1 MTTRLLVFSLVLTA
15 CIPSTGGKLVGF
27 TLSASGPTQSTQ
39 ADPFRFSTPQGFE
52 VTLDEANLFIGAVYF
67 NQVNPAGYSQE
78 TACILPGL
86 YTGEIREGL
95 RVNALSPQPQPFPV
109 SGTGTD
115 LPTLSGELWL
125 SGGDIN
131 ADDDRT
137 VVANVRGVATRA
149 SGRWPFS
156 ASVRIG
162 NNRRAPPRNPAL
174 PGSNPLCKQRIVS
187 PIAAEFALT
196 ENAQVNLR
204 VDPRQWFSS
213 VDFSTLTAAQQ
224 VSGVYQFYDS
234 SAEAGQAETAFYNA
248 LRATANT
255 YQFDIVTP

>member
-1 MTTRLLVFSLVLTA
+1 MNSRQVIVSLMLTA
-15 CIPSTGGKLVGF
+15 CVPSTGGKLVNF
-27 TLSASGPTQSTQ
+27 TLSASGPTDVTP
-39 ADPFRFSTPQGFE
+39 AGPFRFATPQGFE
-52 VTLDEANLFIGAVYF
+52 VTLDEANLWVGAVYF

-86 YTGEIREGL
+86 YTGEVREGL
-95 RVNALSPQPQPFPV
+95 RINALSPQPQPFPV
-109 SGTGTD
+109 TGTGSD
-115 LPTLSGELWL
+115 LPTLSAELWL

-137 VVANVRGVATRA
+137 VVATVRGVATR
-149 SGRWPFS
+149 SGDRWPFA

-187 PIAAEFALT
+187 PIAAEFALA
-196 ENAQVNLR
+196 ESAQIKLTI
-204 VDPRQWFSS
+204 DPRQWFSS

-224 VSGVYQFYDS
+224 VGGIYQFSDS

-248 LRATANT
+248 LRATANV
-255 YQFDIVTP
+255 YKFDIVTP